1 MNTLSLGA
9 KSFEMP
15 INEKWTVTY
24 FKEDISRAELRF
36 ETGEY
41 PVLGVKIVS
50 LDDPKLDIS
59 DKLKSHLFDPV
70 LLETNPNLEIKN
82 INNNIFWL
90 EYEANL
96 ESGEKAKVWRIAT
109 LLRVR
114 TVRIVTLALSW
125 MSGGEA
131 DIEVKKILNELST
144 NIQKC
149 NFNKD
154 NTDLD
159 KEALALAKISRLKFK
174 LVTPWEGLSLRLPNS
189 WPLEINKKDKTM
201 ACKIVGYDD
210 AMFFLNF
217 DEILLTNN
225 MIISMEY
232 MQKIASNLGADINVK
247 NISLQAT
254 KNNMYLI
261 SCYKKEEIKEENL
274 VLKNCFWHFFASRDE
289 KLFRLNFTYAFPE
302 NKDFFLDNLV
312 DTLDIN
318 IKNLTF
324 L

>member
-201 ACKIVGYDD
+201 ACYV
-210 AMFFLNF
+210 FFEF
-217 DEILLTNN
+217 
-225 MIISMEY
+225 
-232 MQKIASNLGADINVK
+232 
-247 NISLQAT
+247 
-254 KNNMYLI
+254 
-261 SCYKKEEIKEENL
+261 
-274 VLKNCFWHFFASRDE
+274 
-289 KLFRLNFTYAFPE
+289 
-302 NKDFFLDNLV
+302 
-312 DTLDIN
+312 
-318 IKNLTF
+318 
-324 L
+324 